1 MISELILNLSLVT
14 EWIKSS
20 LERIM
25 FIPEKKALQQDFLTA
40 VQHLI
45 SLSET
50 EIDTG
55 ESWRGA
61 VTGG

>member
-1 MISELILNLSLVT
+1 MNLSLVT
-14 EWIKSS
+14 EWLKSS

-25 FIPEKKALQQDFLTA
+25 FIPEKKALQHDFLAA

-45 SLSET
+45 SVSKIGIGT
-50 EIDTG
+50 C
-55 ESWRGA
+55 ESWRGT